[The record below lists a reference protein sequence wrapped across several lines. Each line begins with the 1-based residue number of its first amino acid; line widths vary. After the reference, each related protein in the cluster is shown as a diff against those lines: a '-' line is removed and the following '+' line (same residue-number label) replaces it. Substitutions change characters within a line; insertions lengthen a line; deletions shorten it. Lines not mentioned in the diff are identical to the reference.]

1 MNDANTTTNAAPTGA
16 STGATLAIATDV
28 KAAALLTPEGHRL
41 IVQHLR
47 NPARSICVA
56 VPDAPWTA
64 LRTAA
69 VPEQYIGLLDAVLDN
84 AAKSI
89 LKRYAI
95 AFSLLPSTIPSALLT
110 ADAIMTEA
118 AGSASEWLSK
128 DELSAAWETSATRK
142 AFITNPNYAA
152 NQAYRAQVNNF
163 AELIKKL
170 AGKTSTYNEQQLD
183 IMQAKIHEDDH
194 MTEFGQFVMRR
205 IEQLRNKKPAEE
217 LSFALL

>member
-1 MNDANTTTNAAPTGA
+1 MTY
-16 STGATLAIATDV
+16 AIHTDV
-28 KAAALLTPEGHRL
+28 KAAALLTPATHRM

-56 VPDAPWTA
+56 IPAAPWTQ
-64 LRTAA
+64 LRAGG
-69 VPEQYIGLLDAVLDN
+69 VPEQYIGLLDGVLEN
-84 AAKSI
+84 AAKAI

-95 AFSLLPSTIPSALLT
+95 AFSLLPTSIPAALLT
-110 ADAIMTEA
+110 SDSIMAEA

-142 AFITNPNYAA
+142 QFITNPNYAA

-170 AGKTSTYNEQQLD
+170 AGKTSAYEPQQLD

-205 IEQLRNKKPAEE
+205 IEQLRNRKPTEE

>member
-1 MNDANTTTNAAPTGA
+1 MSTIETTTNAA
-16 STGATLAIATDV
+16 TLAINTDV

-56 VPDAPWTA
+56 VPDAPWTN
-64 LRTAA
+64 LRSSGT
-69 VPEQYIGLLDAVLDN
+69 PETYIGLLEAVLDN
-84 AAKSI
+84 AAKAI
-89 LKRYAI
+89 LKRYAV
-95 AFSLLPSTIPSALLT
+95 AFSLLPTSIPANLLT
-110 ADAIMTEA
+110 SDAIMTEA

-128 DELSAAWETSATRK
+128 DELTAAWESSATRK
-142 AFITNPNYAA
+142 AFICNANYAA
-152 NQAYRAQVNNF
+152 NAAYRAQVNNF

-170 AGKTSTYNEQQLD
+170 AGKTSTYQEQQLD
-183 IMQAKIHEDDH
+183 IMQAKLHEDDH

>member
-1 MNDANTTTNAAPTGA
+1 M
-16 STGATLAIATDV
+16 TLTINTDV
-28 KAAALLTPEGHRL
+28 KAAALLTAAGHRL

-56 VPDAPWTA
+56 VPDAPWA
-64 LRTAA
+64 QLRTSS
-69 VPEQYIGLLDAVLDN
+69 VPEQYLGLLEAVLDN
-84 AAKSI
+84 AAKAI

-95 AFSLLPSTIPSALLT
+95 AFTLLPTSIPAALLT
-110 ADAIMTEA
+110 SDAIMAEA
-118 AGSASEWLSK
+118 AGSAGEWLSK
-128 DELSAAWETSATRK
+128 DELTAAWEASATRK
-142 AFITNPNYAA
+142 QFINNQNYAS

-170 AGKTSTYNEQQLD
+170 AGKTSAYDPQQLD

-194 MTEFGQFVMRR
+194 VTEFGQFVMRR